1 MAVDI
6 TQFHEM
12 FFEESFE
19 GLEVMENGLL
29 NLPPGS
35 SDIELI
41 NDIFRAAHSIKGG
54 AGTFGFNEVSEF
66 THDLETLMDLM
77 REGKF
82 SVTSEA
88 VELMLQAV
96 DCLRHM
102 MTELKDKRP
111 IDYANASEISKHFKL
126 ILEKPEAA
134 APEPEQVPAAN
145 DSGTECKG
153 WRVGFKPNP
162 EMLQTGNEPYRIIRE
177 LGELGDI
184 KVHVL
189 LDDLPSYELIEP
201 CECYLAWQIDL
212 SGEDVSRDA
221 IDEIFEWVIDD
232 AEISV
237 EEISGAEAVIPEEAL
252 ISKEAPIQTL
262 DKPKETDNPLPE
274 PSAVRKEVSPA
285 PAVEIKSEAA
295 IPPTLESTKPK
306 DEPARGGDSKSIRV
320 NIEKVDALINM
331 VGEMVIT
338 QSMLCQLSKEYNEE
352 SHNELVSG
360 LAQLEANTRELQ
372 ESVMSLRMMP
382 ISFAFNRFP
391 RLVRDLNR
399 QLEKDVELV
408 LHGEQTELDK
418 TVMEKLGDPLTHLVR
433 NAMDHG
439 METPQERLAQGKPEK
454 GKIELKAFYEG
465 GAVVIQICDDG
476 KGLDDKKIQAKAISN
491 GVIQEGEVLSKEE
504 IQDLILR
511 PGFSTADKVSD
522 LSGRGVGL
530 DVVKQNIRALNGSL
544 DVQSKE
550 NSGTTFT
557 IRLPLTLA
565 IVDGQL
571 IRVEDSVYIL
581 PLIAISESLQLEEKN
596 INTVA
601 GGVDL
606 YRIRDE
612 NIPVV
617 HLNALFKHDVS
628 EGSELPKMLVVVE
641 SNERKIGLVV
651 DELLDQQQVVIKSLE
666 ANYQSVEGLSGATIL
681 GDGTVALICDIHDI
695 FTMSAGQYQLSFD
708 KIFQSGHNYAA

>member
-6 TQFHEM
+6 SQFHEM

-102 MTELKDKRP
+102 LTELKDKRP
-111 IDYANASEISKHFKL
+111 IDYSNATEISKHFKL
-126 ILEKPEAA
+126 ILEKPEST
-134 APEPEQVPAAN
+134 APESEKVSAAN
-145 DSGTECKG
+145 DTECRN

-177 LGELGDI
+177 LGELGRL
-184 KVHVL
+184 VVNVL
-189 LDDLPSYELIEP
+189 LDDLPSYDLIDP
-201 CECYLAWQIDL
+201 CECYLAWQLDL
-212 SGEDVSRDA
+212 SGEAVSRDA
-221 IDEIFEWVIDD
+221 IDEVFEWVIDD
-232 AEISV
+232 AEVSIEELSGG
-237 EEISGAEAVIPEEAL
+237 EISLPQETPVL
-252 ISKEAPIQTL
+252 HSDDTKEATGS
-262 DKPKETDNPLPE
+262 LPE
-274 PSAVRKEVSPA
+274 PAAVSGEVSLA
-285 PAVEIKSEAA
+285 SDVEIDSEAS
-295 IPPTLESTKPK
+295 IPQSLETTKSK
-306 DEPARGGDSKSIRV
+306 TEPARGGDSKSIRV

-399 QLEKDVELV
+399 QLKKDVELV

-439 METPQERLAQGKPEK
+439 METPQERLEQGKSEK
-454 GKIELKAFYEG
+454 GRIELKAFYEG

-491 GVIQEGEVLSKEE
+491 GLIQEGEVLSREE
-504 IQDLILR
+504 IQELILR
-511 PGFSTADKVSD
+511 PGFSTADEVSD

-550 NSGTTFT
+550 NFGTTFT

-571 IRVEDSVYIL
+571 IGVEDSVYIL
-581 PLIAISESLQLEEKN
+581 PLTAISESLQLEEKN

-617 HLNALFKHDVS
+617 HLNALFGHDDA
-628 EGSELPKMLVVVE
+628 EGTEYAKMLVVVE

-666 ANYQSVEGLSGATIL
+666 ANYQGVEGLSGATIL

>member
-6 TQFHEM
+6 SQFHEM

-66 THDLETLMDLM
+66 THDLETLMDLV

-96 DCLRHM
+96 DCLRYM
-102 MTELKDKRP
+102 LTELKDKRP
-111 IDYANASEISKHFKL
+111 IDYSNATEISKHFKS
-126 ILEKPEAA
+126 ILEKPESA
-134 APEPEQVPAAN
+134 APESEKVSAAN
-145 DSGTECKG
+145 DTECKS

-177 LGELGDI
+177 LGELGRL
-184 KVHVL
+184 VANVL
-189 LDDLPSYELIEP
+189 LDDLPSYDLIDP
-201 CECYLAWQIDL
+201 CECYLAWQLDL
-212 SGEDVSRDA
+212 SGEAVSRDA
-221 IDEIFEWVIDD
+221 IDEVFEWVIDD
-232 AEISV
+232 AEISI
-237 EEISGAEAVIPEEAL
+237 EELSGGEISLPQEAPVQH
-252 ISKEAPIQTL
+252 SDDYKEATGS
-262 DKPKETDNPLPE
+262 LPE
-274 PSAVRKEVSPA
+274 PAAVSGEVSLA
-285 PAVEIKSEAA
+285 SDVEIDSEAS
-295 IPPTLESTKPK
+295 IPLSLETTKPK
-306 DEPARGGDSKSIRV
+306 TEPARGGDSKSIRV

-399 QLEKDVELV
+399 QLKKDVELV

-439 METPQERLAQGKPEK
+439 METPQERLEQGKSEK
-454 GKIELKAFYEG
+454 GRIELKAFYEG

-491 GVIQEGEVLSKEE
+491 GLIQEGEVLSREE
-504 IQDLILR
+504 IQELILR
-511 PGFSTADKVSD
+511 PGFSTADEVSD

-550 NSGTTFT
+550 NFGTTFT

-571 IRVEDSVYIL
+571 IGVEDSVYIL
-581 PLIAISESLQLEEKN
+581 PLTAISESLQLEEKN

-617 HLNALFKHDVS
+617 HLNALFGHDDA
-628 EGSELPKMLVVVE
+628 EGTEYAKMLVVVE

-666 ANYQSVEGLSGATIL
+666 ANYQGVEGLSGATIL

>member
-102 MTELKDKRP
+102 LTELKDKQP
-111 IDYANASEISKHFKL
+111 IDYSNASKISKHFKS
-126 ILEKPEAA
+126 ILEKPEST
-134 APEPEQVPAAN
+134 APEPEHASAAN
-145 DSGTECKG
+145 DTECKS
-153 WRVGFKPNP
+153 WRIEFKPNP

-177 LGELGDI
+177 LGELGHLV
-184 KVHVL
+184 VHVL
-189 LDDLPSYELIEP
+189 LDDLPSYDLIDP
-201 CECYLAWQIDL
+201 CECYLAWRLDL
-212 SGEDVSRDA
+212 SGEAVSRDA

-232 AEISV
+232 AQLSIEELTG
-237 EEISGAEAVIPEEAL
+237 EEIGIPQEATAQHSDEGEETNCL
-252 ISKEAPIQTL
+252 
-262 DKPKETDNPLPE
+262 LPE
-274 PSAVRKEVSPA
+274 PTPADGEVSLA
-285 PAVEIKSEAA
+285 TDVEISCAA
-295 IPPTLESTKPK
+295 SIPRSKETPSPK
-306 DEPARGGDSKSIRV
+306 ADAVRGGDSKSIRV

-338 QSMLCQLSKEYNEE
+338 QSMLCQLSKEYSEE
-352 SHNELVSG
+352 SHSELVSG

-399 QLEKDVELV
+399 QLKKDVELV

-439 METPQERLAQGKPEK
+439 METPQERLEQGKSEK
-454 GKIELKAFYEG
+454 GKIELRAFYEG
-465 GAVVIQICDDG
+465 GAVVIQICDNG
-476 KGLDDKKIQAKAISN
+476 KGLDDNKIQAKAISN
-491 GVIQEGEVLSKEE
+491 GMIEEGEVLSREE

-511 PGFSTADKVSD
+511 PGFSTADEVSD

-581 PLIAISESLQLEEKN
+581 PLTAISESLQLEENN
-596 INTVA
+596 INTIA

-617 HLNALFKHDVS
+617 HLNTLFGHKKM
-628 EGSELPKMLVVVE
+628 EGSEYAKMLVVVE
-641 SNERKIGLVV
+641 SNDKKIGLVV

-666 ANYQSVEGLSGATIL
+666 ANYQGVEGLSGATIL

-695 FTMSAGQYQLSFD
+695 FTMSAKRYQLSFD
-708 KIFQSGHNYAA
+708 KIFQSSHNYAA

>member
-6 TQFHEM
+6 SQFHEM

-54 AGTFGFNEVSEF
+54 AATFGFGEVSEF

-96 DCLRHM
+96 DCLRNM
-102 MTELKDKRP
+102 LTELKDKRP
-111 IDYANASEISKHFKL
+111 IDYSNAKEISKHFKL
-126 ILEKPEAA
+126 ILES
-134 APEPEQVPAAN
+134 PEPSATESEQLSAAN
-145 DSGTECKG
+145 DTGTECKN
-153 WRVGFKPNP
+153 WRIVFKPNP

-177 LGELGDI
+177 LGELGNI
-184 KVHVL
+184 KVDVL
-189 LDDLPSYELIEP
+189 LDDLPTYELIDP
-201 CECYLAWQIDL
+201 CECYLAWQLDL
-212 SGEDVSRDA
+212 SGDAASSDA

-232 AEISV
+232 AEIKIEEVPVGGGAKPSETPVQHSDESAEVNPTPLNNQVGSV
-237 EEISGAEAVIPEEAL
+237 EIEAL
-252 ISKEAPIQTL
+252 SGIASDPVTPSSLELAS
-262 DKPKETDNPLPE
+262 PK
-274 PSAVRKEVSPA
+274 AEV
-285 PAVEIKSEAA
+285 
-295 IPPTLESTKPK
+295 
-306 DEPARGGDSKSIRV
+306 ARGGDSKSIRV

-352 SHNELVSG
+352 KHNDLVTG

-399 QLEKDVELV
+399 QLKKDVDLV

-439 METPQERLAQGKPEK
+439 METPQERMEKGKPEK
-454 GKIELKAFYEG
+454 GRIELKAFYEG

-476 KGLDDKKIQAKAISN
+476 KGLDDKKIQAKAVSN
-491 GVIQEGEVLSKEE
+491 GLIQEGEVLSREE

-511 PGFSTADKVSD
+511 PGFSTADQVSD

-544 DVQSKE
+544 DVQSNE
-550 NSGTTFT
+550 NVGTTFT

-581 PLIAISESLQLEEKN
+581 PLTSISESLQLDEKF

-617 HLNALFKHDVS
+617 HLNALFGHKKG
-628 EGSELPKMLVVVE
+628 EGSEDAKMMVVVE
-641 SNERKIGLVV
+641 SNERKLGLVV

-666 ANYQSVEGLSGATIL
+666 ANYQGVEGLSGATIL

-695 FTMSAGQYQLSFD
+695 FSMSAGQYQLSFD
-708 KIFQSGHNYAA
+708 KIFQSKHNHAA

>member
-6 TQFHEM
+6 SQFHEM

-102 MTELKDKRP
+102 LTELKDKRP
-111 IDYANASEISKHFKL
+111 IDYSNATEISKHFKL
-126 ILEKPEAA
+126 ILEKPEST
-134 APEPEQVPAAN
+134 APESEKVSAAN
-145 DSGTECKG
+145 DTECRN

-177 LGELGDI
+177 LGELGRL
-184 KVHVL
+184 VVNVL
-189 LDDLPSYELIEP
+189 LDDLPSYDLIDP
-201 CECYLAWQIDL
+201 CECYLAWQLDL
-212 SGEDVSRDA
+212 SGEAVSRDA
-221 IDEIFEWVIDD
+221 IDEVFEWVIDD
-232 AEISV
+232 AEVSIEELSGG
-237 EEISGAEAVIPEEAL
+237 EISLPQETPVL
-252 ISKEAPIQTL
+252 HSDDTKEATGS
-262 DKPKETDNPLPE
+262 LPE
-274 PSAVRKEVSPA
+274 PAAVSGEVSLA
-285 PAVEIKSEAA
+285 SDVEIDSEAS
-295 IPPTLESTKPK
+295 IPQSLETTKSK
-306 DEPARGGDSKSIRV
+306 TEPARGGDSKSIRV

-399 QLEKDVELV
+399 QLKKDVELV

-439 METPQERLAQGKPEK
+439 METPQERLEQGKSEK
-454 GKIELKAFYEG
+454 GRIELKAFYEG

-491 GVIQEGEVLSKEE
+491 GLIQEGEVLSREE
-504 IQDLILR
+504 IQELILR
-511 PGFSTADKVSD
+511 PGFSTADEVSD

-550 NSGTTFT
+550 NAGTTFT

-571 IRVEDSVYIL
+571 IGVEDSVYIL
-581 PLIAISESLQLEEKN
+581 PLTAISESLQLEEKN

-617 HLNALFKHDVS
+617 HLNALFGHD
-628 EGSELPKMLVVVE
+628 EAEETEYAKMLVVVE

-666 ANYQSVEGLSGATIL
+666 ANYQGVEGLSGATIL